1 MATKVHQPFQCPVLV
16 PYRSCSMA
24 EVKRTTE
31 VQSSTEIAVVGRVFN
46 GNFHH
51 KVQIRS
57 KKVPYRSCSI
67 KEVKRTTE
75 VLSSTEIAV
84 VGRVLNGTFHHK
96 VQIRRKK
103 LLLNH
108 NVANLK
114 TAVFV
119 QLDNQ
124 ILVMHY

>member
-1 MATKVHQPFQCPVLV
+1 
-16 PYRSCSMA
+16 MA

-31 VQSSTEIAVVGRVFN
+31 VRSSTEIAVVGRVCN

-57 KKVPYRSCSI
+57 
-67 KEVKRTTE
+67 
-75 VLSSTEIAV
+75 
-84 VGRVLNGTFHHK
+84 
-96 VQIRRKK
+96 KK

-124 ILVMHY
+124 ILVMYY